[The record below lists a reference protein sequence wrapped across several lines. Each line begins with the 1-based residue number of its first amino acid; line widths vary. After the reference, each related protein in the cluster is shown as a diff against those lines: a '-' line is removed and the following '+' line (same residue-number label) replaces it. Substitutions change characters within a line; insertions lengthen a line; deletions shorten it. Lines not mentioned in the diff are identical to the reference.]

1 MGAFLP
7 GAWHPVGPQRTPAEE
22 MLGTETQWPLLS
34 SSPHPPVP
42 LPGFPRWSPES
53 VVRGPGG
60 ERVQRAQQ
68 SVSRVGRA
76 TGGSGTCQA
85 PSGAEWRSPPRPP
98 GSSGLEEEEEEDEDD
113 DDDVPEWQQDEFDE
127 ELDNDSFSYDEESEN
142 LDRET
147 FFFGEEEED
156 EEAYD

>member
-1 MGAFLP
+1 M
-7 GAWHPVGPQRTPAEE
+7 PAPSIEE
-22 MLGTETQWPLLS
+22 TLLRCRDLASSLRLLRADSLNTGLELLRRIQERLLAILQHSTQD
-34 SSPHPPVP
+34 
-42 LPGFPRWSPES
+42 F
-53 VVRGPGG
+53 
-60 ERVQRAQQ
+60 
-68 SVSRVGRA
+68 RVGLQSPSLEA
-76 TGGSGTCQA
+76 QEAKGSNV
-85 PSGAEWRSPPRPP
+85 PSNQPP

-113 DDDVPEWQQDEFDE
+113 EDDVPEWQQDEFDE